1 MVRDSLVPIGDIYNT
16 EILTIIFMHQI
27 VDKEL
32 IKSVAQSLEN
42 IRQSRILIITS
53 QLEPSDEFL
62 RQLLAL
68 CELYKMTNVIL
79 TSEQFVK
86 SGEFYLLQP
95 YPSFK
100 WQQVRHWEIN
110 GKIFYPENWYN
121 MHNKTLFTQPDN
133 SLPQTLVFEDDTG
146 HLQLSGFVAEF
157 IFLFAEYY
165 NVSLQFRKPLKLNGA
180 VHFKEITLMA
190 KEGVL
195 DIPMALDAGG
205 RGNWHDITDTLLL
218 NRVSFMVPL
227 SLQLNV
233 NEIFHL
239 LLDIRFF
246 IIIWVASLVFSSI
259 IALIDYVFQRIT
271 LNWKF
276 LVSDEVFPGILGQSF
291 NERFTRIVG
300 LRMIYFFIAYIGFI
314 LNTEFSAKVN
324 SYFTSPPYHK
334 QLEKLNDFQDSPIR
348 IQLQAPDAIIMHIW
362 LENWQHI
369 VTITENSSDFLWNRQ
384 NFNTSYGY
392 VVQTPLWDIYDG
404 RQQYFRRRVFHT
416 PPAMN
421 LHDIMMW
428 GIPLPSNSPYK
439 EPLNHLIHLVEQ
451 SGLMD
456 AWLAT
461 VYGHMVKLK
470 LVPLNDPNANKEH
483 LHSLMVEDFYWIW
496 WLLTMALGSD
506 TENTQLSLLP
516 ARSRTTRNN
525 RFLFLCH
532 LQDMDLI
539 LQCLAPDFLG
549 KSRNVILCL
558 ERFCQI
564 TLEPDLLSQILLA
577 LSQ

>member
-1 MVRDSLVPIGDIYNT
+1 MVKGSVVPIGDLYNT
-16 EILTIIFMHQI
+16 EVFTIICMHQI
-27 VDKEL
+27 VDTEL
-32 IKSVAQSLEN
+32 IRSVAQSLEN
-42 IRQSRILIITS
+42 IRQSRIQIITS
-53 QLEPSDEFL
+53 QLDPSDEFL
-62 RQLLAL
+62 RQLLTL

-95 YPSFK
+95 YPSYN
-100 WQQVRHWEIN
+100 WQQVRHWELN
-110 GKIFYPENWYN
+110 GKIFHPKHWHN

-133 SLPQTLVFEDDTG
+133 TLPQNLVFQNDSG

-165 NVSLQFRKPLKLNGA
+165 NASLQFRKPLGLNEF
-180 VHFKEITLMA
+180 VHFTEITEMA
-190 KEGVL
+190 MEGVL

-205 RGNWHDITDTLLL
+205 RGNWQDISDTLLL

-246 IIIWVASLVFSSI
+246 IIIWVASVVFSSI
-259 IALIDYVFQRIT
+259 IALIGYVFQRIP
-271 LNWKF
+271 LNWNF

-291 NERFTRIVG
+291 NERFTRIMG
-300 LRMIYFFIAYIGFI
+300 LRMIYFFITFIGLI
-314 LNTEFSAKVN
+314 LNTEFSSKVN
-324 SYFTSPPYHK
+324 SYFTSSPYGK
-334 QLEKLNDFQDSPIR
+334 QLEKLNDLQDSPIR
-348 IQLQAPDAIIMHIW
+348 ILLEAPDAVIMHEW
-362 LENWQHI
+362 LKDWQHI
-369 VTITENSSDFLWNRQ
+369 ITITENSSQFYWYRQ
-384 NFNTSYGY
+384 TFNTSYGY
-392 VVQTPLWDIYDG
+392 VVETPLWDIYNL
-404 RQQYFRRRVFHT
+404 RQQYFRRNVFHT

-470 LVPLNDPNANKEH
+470 LVPLHDPNAHKEN

-496 WLLTMALGSD
+496 
-506 TENTQLSLLP
+506 
-516 ARSRTTRNN
+516 
-525 RFLFLCH
+525 C
-532 LQDMDLI
+532 
-539 LQCLAPDFLG
+539 
-549 KSRNVILCL
+549 
-558 ERFCQI
+558 
-564 TLEPDLLSQILLA
+564 LLA
-577 LSQ
+577 MGWILSVVVFFVEILRGRVLKRLRIKL